1 MAALLHNKNK
11 GVQEITAFHDLRR
24 ASNSALDALEALF
37 ALNTCTAGQIR
48 RQGLPPSIFVIKKHC
63 LQLSV
68 QTHACIRQLTAITG
82 PGEEN
87 ASLRILLAK
96 QVQALSLLLESVPKS
111 GQGILI
117 LPLVADQ
124 DQQLCHHLSREK
136 DAPHTLCQAGRNST
150 SQPQAFIIT
159 RAAAQLVLHTL
170 YPRINHALQQLDAG
184 DMALLM
190 AVSSTIQRLILESP
204 LPAALERSLV
214 RQWQHFDPQQKKP
227 QLFTLL
233 PKVHSEDGCRS
244 SFAGLCPAVEAVDYN
259 SLTQGYMRLLAS
271 LYSPQSL
278 AYMQAKGLR
287 HEHTELTVLCQPAG
301 CIPIPTLA
309 CRGDF
314 SQGAKISNTST
325 TEVHTHTQQAT
336 PDPGADIPYLRG
348 ECGVPGCATGT
359 VHIIHSL
366 ADGTDLPEQAVALV
380 RQARMEWTP
389 LLSKVVALVV
399 EEDASAHPLLTLAR
413 EFCLPVVFSVAG
425 ADWALHNGVSV
436 GVDATHG
443 TVFPGSIPC
452 TALRQATP
460 LASPSTDSPVEK
472 ILRETCTLTGAQRIA
487 APNLSALLSM
497 QTNGANTTEY
507 DSVLDIV
514 HLCRFKATQ
523 EILRRYNQGYA
534 QLFVPPLQF
543 SVYTLDLPFSND
555 NIDTCG
561 TNTGTL
567 DLNSISSLPM
577 RILGQAMA
585 AGLQH
590 LQDRLTGLATCKQK
604 NSILLGAKY
613 CTMQVVCPGFCL
625 YIDADMS
632 EQPQAAHII
641 FLLQHK
647 GQNSTTHVHVLASY
661 LGKHNIPIQLTD
673 QYLGAV
679 LTDRNRQD
687 FARHLHLLGSACVQT
702 LACSS
707 KIIDSGPAQSD
718 YNIYKL

>member
-1 MAALLHNKNK
+1 MAALLRNKNK
-11 GVQEITAFHDLRR
+11 DVQEIAAFHDLRR

-37 ALNTCTAGQIR
+37 ALNICTAGQTR

-82 PGEEN
+82 PGEDN
-87 ASLRILLAK
+87 TSLRILLAE
-96 QVQALSLLLESVPKS
+96 QVQALSLLLESAPKS
-111 GQGILI
+111 GQDTLI

-124 DQQLCHHLSREK
+124 DQQLCHHPSQEK
-136 DAPHTLCQAGRNST
+136 DGPHTLCQAGGNSV

-159 RAAAQLVLHTL
+159 RAAAQLVLHKL
-170 YPRINHALQQLDAG
+170 YPRINHALQQLDTAN
-184 DMALLM
+184 MAMLV

-214 RQWQHFDPQQKKP
+214 RQWQHLDPQQKKSQPFSLHP
-227 QLFTLL
+227 Q
-233 PKVHSEDGCRS
+233 VHSEDGCRS

-259 SLTQGYMRLLAS
+259 SLTQGYMHLLAS

-301 CIPIPTLA
+301 RPPIPALA
-309 CRGDF
+309 CRSDF
-314 SQGAKISNTST
+314 SQGAKISTTST
-325 TEVHTHTQQAT
+325 IEVHTHTQQVT
-336 PDPGADIPYLRG
+336 PDPGADIPYLQG
-348 ECGVPGCATGT
+348 ECGAPGSAAGT

-425 ADWALHNGVSV
+425 AGCALHNGMSV
-436 GVDATHG
+436 GVDATRG
-443 TVFPGSIPC
+443 IVFPGSMPS
-452 TALRQATP
+452 TAVLQAAP
-460 LASPSTDSPVEK
+460 LASPNTDSPVEK
-472 ILRETCTLTGAQRIA
+472 ILREICTLTGAQRIA
-487 APNLSALLSM
+487 APKLPALLST

-507 DSVLDIV
+507 GSMLDIV

-523 EILRRYNQGYA
+523 EILRRYTQGYA
-534 QLFVPPLQF
+534 RLFVPPLQF
-543 SVYTLDLPFSND
+543 SAYTLDLDVSNG
-555 NIDTCG
+555 NNDTCS
-561 TNTGTL
+561 TNTSDP
-567 DLNSISSLPM
+567 DLNNISSQPM

-590 LQDRLTGLATCKQK
+590 LQGRLTELATCKQK
-604 NSILLGAKY
+604 NSILLGDKY
-613 CTMQVVCPGFCL
+613 CTVQIVCPGFCL
-625 YIDADMS
+625 YIDADMG

-647 GQNSTTHVHVLASY
+647 GRNSTTHLHILASY
-661 LGKHNIPIQLTD
+661 LGKHNIPIQLTG
-673 QYLGAV
+673 QYLNVV
-679 LTDRNRQD
+679 LTERNRQD

-702 LACSS
+702 LAYSS
-707 KIIDSGPAQSD
+707 EIIDPGLAPSD
-718 YNIYKL
+718 YKKYKS